1 MNYMQKILSTKKTM
15 WDVRSSNLEIIGL
28 EIRRKRL
35 ELSITLQSL
44 CYQVCSPSYLCKIER
59 NQIQANNEILNELC
73 KRLDIDEKQ
82 TRMLFHFHQIL
93 QQAVIAFVK
102 KDVAKLKKYVD
113 DGIGFENYR
122 YRIIQY
128 IYYIVTKD
136 TYKAFDIYKELIRLL
151 ENMQDMDMMIF
162 SLFTAVLFFME
173 KKYSE
178 AIEILSSLDSKYL
191 NDEANVVRLKYLF
204 LASSMVLSVN
214 TYFHYQEYKEM
225 LYRLGYIDY
234 LEESNYMLGL
244 YGIKSNSILLYEQ
257 ACNLLHVDLYKDTL
271 VYLYSYKEK
280 DFDKLKEMKD
290 KKLRP
295 FAEYLRTILDCND
308 ATKELILHLS
318 NKNDDYDF
326 NTAILKYLCLN
337 SIEEKRLF
345 LIEHLSDKKEKVDLF
360 QSALFLKEITRIN
373 IEKPHYKETVY
384 LYYDYFKALSK
395 D

>member
-1 MNYMQKILSTKKTM
+1 MNYMQKILNAKKTT
-15 WDVRSSNLEIIGL
+15 WDIRSSNLEIIGL

-82 TRMLFHFHQIL
+82 TRMLFHFYQIL
-93 QQAVIAFVK
+93 QESVSAFVK
-102 KDVAKLKKYVD
+102 KDIEKLKNFVD

-128 IYYIVTKD
+128 IYYIYTKD
-136 TYKAFDIYKELIRLL
+136 MFKALDIYKELIRLL

-162 SLFTAVLFFME
+162 SLFTSVLFFME
-173 KKYSE
+173 KRYNE

-191 NDEANVVRLKYLF
+191 NDDANLIRLKYLY
-204 LASSMVLSVN
+204 LSSYTILSSN
-214 TYFHYQEYKEM
+214 TYFYYEEYNEL
-225 LYRLGYIDY
+225 LYKKGYISY
-234 LEESNYMLGL
+234 LEESNYILGL
-244 YGIKSNSILLYEQ
+244 YALKTGSKLLYDK
-257 ACNLLHVDLYKDTL
+257 ACNLIHVNLYKDTL
-271 VYLYSYKEK
+271 EYLLAYKDK
-280 DFDKLKEMKD
+280 DFDKLKEMKE
-290 KKLRP
+290 KELKP
-295 FAEYLRTILDCND
+295 FALYLRKILDSNE

-318 NKNDDYDF
+318 SKNDDYDF
-326 NTAILKYLCLN
+326 NTLILKYLCLN
-337 SIEEKRLF
+337 SLEEKRAF
-345 LIEHLSDKKEKVDLF
+345 LIEHLSDKKERVDLY
-360 QSALFLKEITRIN
+360 QSRLFLKEITRIN

-384 LYYDYFKALSK
+384 LYYDYFKVLSQ